1 MHGRRWR
8 RSLFPLEIR
17 RRVRT
22 SISLSL
28 YLYRRRPTY
37 VEPLYI
43 LDNDGLGLQGASGL
57 AVDAHDRIFIS
68 DTGHHRIVIC
78 TPDGSYITHF
88 STEGDQPGE
97 LKRPCGLDITR
108 DGTVVVTDSGNKRI
122 QFFGAMREQA
132 VTETSASAETS
143 ADRDA
148 SLLIDMDSASAR
160 QHP

>member
-1 MHGRRWR
+1 M
-8 RSLFPLEIR
+8 
-17 RRVRT
+17 
-22 SISLSL
+22 
-28 YLYRRRPTY
+28 YLYRPTY

-57 AVDAHDRIFIS
+57 TVDVHDRIFIS

-78 TPDGSYITHF
+78 TSDGCYITHF

-132 VTETSASAETS
+132 MTEGSSSAETLT
-143 ADRDA
+143 DRNA
-148 SLLIDMDSASAR
+148 SLLIDTDSASAR